1 MYENVEYTWSE
12 NETEVSIRF
21 YCDEDSSSLTVTLRP
36 NAEGADHQTLMEE
49 LLQQSMGTMSGA
61 KLVRSGLDNEEGS
74 ASSFYLK
81 GYAAEDGNLI
91 CTRLCRVDSAYIMEM
106 ELRVPQA
113 TSDEDRAYKDY
124 YIMAMEANCGFGSGD
139 EIPSFSD
146 FKRKYGL

>member
-1 MYENVEYTWSE
+1 
-12 NETEVSIRF
+12 
-21 YCDEDSSSLTVTLRP
+21 
-36 NAEGADHQTLMEE
+36 
-49 LLQQSMGTMSGA
+49 
-61 KLVRSGLDNEEGS
+61 
-74 ASSFYLK
+74 
-81 GYAAEDGNLI
+81 
-91 CTRLCRVDSAYIMEM
+91 MEM